1 MLTRSRAR
9 GAQAR
14 EAATEREGSIRRTPF
29 ESIVRSVGK
38 FVGRS
43 RSTPVPSAN
52 EGTRDECHVSL
63 RDSTESIVEFSR
75 PSAQQTRIVTSSSNT
90 TRGFHAP
97 PIYTYQP
104 EALYVRRERETR
116 RNTKRVHQL
125 IYYERKFYFSNF

>member
-14 EAATEREGSIRRTPF
+14 EAATEREGPIRRTPF

-52 EGTRDECHVSL
+52 EGTRDECNVSL

-90 TRGFHAP
+90 TRSLHAP
-97 PIYTYQP
+97 PINTCVSQP
-104 EALYVRRERETR
+104 EATYANVRLPSF
-116 RNTKRVHQL
+116 Q
-125 IYYERKFYFSNF
+125 FQ